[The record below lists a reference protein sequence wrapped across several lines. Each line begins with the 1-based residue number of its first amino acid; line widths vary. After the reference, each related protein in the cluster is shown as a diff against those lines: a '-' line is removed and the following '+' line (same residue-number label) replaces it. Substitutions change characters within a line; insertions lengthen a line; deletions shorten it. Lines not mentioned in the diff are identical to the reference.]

1 MFRVARS
8 DSFETHEPT
17 TAADLARP
25 ETDAAL
31 VARSGK
37 TDAVSA
43 GIVRNDGE
51 RSGEMKEASAGA
63 QRGTA
68 GSADAAAP
76 DIQAIDVNESIQRRF
91 HVKAIL
97 ADEAAEQLDDSDEL
111 EGIADMR
118 RDAKGAA
125 RVGRGAY
132 DKIKARKSPL
142 SPSGAAEKE
151 KGKGK
156 RTAAEARKKTQS
168 RRAWIKAR
176 QTQVEAKQ
184 AASAAKAV
192 GSGTGKGIAA
202 AASSAAA
209 PVAGILVGV
218 LCFVLAALL
227 VSQLVSSLFGFWEN
241 EQSRQAVSGLPPYIT
256 TEMVEAALECQETY
270 GHPAGCT
277 LAQIIVESGQGDH
290 LSGLATRDN
299 NLFGIKWA
307 SSFASAP
314 EVAGKSSWSTNEEY
328 GGQSVTIMADFTSF
342 KSMRDCITFR
352 SRVLLQNSR
361 YADNELIRQ
370 AIAEHDSDKMAEG
383 LKEAGYATSSEY
395 VSSLKSVMDTYGLRR
410 FDTMSLEDFRCGTAD
425 GNAIIQAAYS
435 QLGVPYV
442 WGGPTPN
449 AGLDCSG
456 LTQYCY
462 AQAGITIP
470 RYSEDQ
476 ASSGRKVPLS
486 EARPGDILWRPGHV
500 AIYIGGDE
508 YIHEPHTGDVCRK
521 ASGIS
526 YFTCAVRY

>member
-1 MFRVARS
+1 MSRIARS

-17 TAADLARP
+17 TATDLARP

-31 VARSGK
+31 VAKSGK

-51 RSGEMKEASAGA
+51 RSGKIKET
-63 QRGTA
+63 TA
-68 GSADAAAP
+68 GPQRRTAKSVAAAAP
-76 DIQAIDVNESIQRRF
+76 DIQATEANESIQRRF
-91 HVKAIL
+91 HVKAML
-97 ADEAAEQLDDSDEL
+97 ADEAAEQLDNSDEL
-111 EGIADMR
+111 EGVADMR
-118 RDAKGAA
+118 RDAKGTA

-132 DKIKARKSPL
+132 DKAKSRKSPL
-142 SPSGAAEKE
+142 SPCGAAKKE
-151 KGKGK
+151 KGK
-156 RTAAEARKKTQS
+156 RTAAEARKKIQS
-168 RRAWIKAR
+168 RRAWNKAR

-184 AASAAKAV
+184 AATTAKAI
-192 GSGTGKGIAA
+192 GSGKGKGIAA
-202 AASSAAA
+202 AISSAAA
-209 PVAGILVGV
+209 PVAGILGGV
-218 LCFVLAALL
+218 ICFVLAALL
-227 VSQLVSSLFGFWEN
+227 ASQLVSSLFGFWEN
-241 EQSRQAVSGLPPYIT
+241 EQSKQAVSGLPPYIT
-256 TEMVEAALECQETY
+256 AEMVEAALECQEKY

-290 LSGLATRDN
+290 LSGLAVRDN

-314 EVAGKSSWSTNEEY
+314 EVAGMSSWSTNEEY
-328 GGQSVTIMADFTSF
+328 SGQIVTIMADFTSF

-361 YADNELIRQ
+361 YANNALIRQ
-370 AIAEHDSDKMAEG
+370 AISEHDSDKMAEG

-425 GNAIIQAAYS
+425 DNAIVQAAYS

-442 WGGPTPN
+442 WGGSTPN
-449 AGLDCSG
+449 VGLDCSG

-476 ASSGRKVPLS
+476 ASGGRKIPLS
-486 EARPGDILWRPGHV
+486 EAKPGDILWRPGHV
-500 AIYIGGDE
+500 AIYIGGNE

>member
-1 MFRVARS
+1 MSRVARS

-31 VARSGK
+31 VAKSGK
-37 TDAVSA
+37 TNAVSA
-43 GIVRNDGE
+43 GIVRNGEE
-51 RSGEMKEASAGA
+51 RSGKIKET
-63 QRGTA
+63 TA
-68 GSADAAAP
+68 GPQRRTAKSTAAAAH
-76 DIQAIDVNESIQRRF
+76 DIQATEANESTQRRF
-91 HVKAIL
+91 HVKAML

-111 EGIADMR
+111 EGVADMR

-125 RVGRGAY
+125 RAGRGAY
-132 DKIKARKSPL
+132 DKVKSRKSSL
-142 SPSGAAEKE
+142 SPSGAAKRE
-151 KGKGK
+151 KGK
-156 RTAAEARKKTQS
+156 RTAAEARKKIQS
-168 RRAWIKAR
+168 RRTWIKAR
-176 QTQVEAKQ
+176 QAQAEAKQ
-184 AASAAKAV
+184 AAAAAKAI

-202 AASSAAA
+202 AVSSAAA
-209 PVAGILVGV
+209 PIAGILAGI

-227 VSQLVSSLFGFWEN
+227 ASQLVSSLFGFWEN
-241 EQSRQAVSGLPPYIT
+241 ERSKQAVSGLPPYIT

-277 LAQIIVESGQGDH
+277 LAQIVVESGQGDR
-290 LSGLATRDN
+290 LSGLATQDN

-307 SSFASAP
+307 SGFAGAP
-314 EVAGKSSWSTNEEY
+314 EVAGKSSWPTNEEY
-328 GGQSVTIMADFTSF
+328 GGQTVTVMADFTSF

-361 YADNELIRQ
+361 YANNELIRQ
-370 AIAEHDSDKMAEG
+370 AISEHDSDKMAEG

-395 VSSLKSVMDTYGLRR
+395 VISLKSVMDAYGLRR

-425 GNAIIQAAYS
+425 GNAIVQAAYS

-442 WGGPTPN
+442 WGGSAPN

-462 AQAGITIP
+462 AQAGIAIP

-476 ASSGRKVPLS
+476 ASGGRKVPLS

-508 YIHEPHTGDVCRK
+508 YIHEPHAGDVCRK

>member
-1 MFRVARS
+1 MSRIARS

-17 TAADLARP
+17 TAADLVRP

-31 VARSGK
+31 VAKSGR

-43 GIVRNDGE
+43 GIVRNGEE
-51 RSGEMKEASAGA
+51 RSGKIKKTSTGPRRA
-63 QRGTA
+63 TA
-68 GSADAAAP
+68 KSEGAAAP
-76 DIQAIDVNESIQRRF
+76 DIQATEANESIQRRF
-91 HVKAIL
+91 HVKAML
-97 ADEAAEQLDDSDEL
+97 ADEAVEQLDDSDEL

-132 DKIKARKSPL
+132 DKVKSRKPSL
-142 SPSGAAEKE
+142 SPSGAAKKE
-151 KGKGK
+151 KGK
-156 RTAAEARKKTQS
+156 RTAAEARRKIQS
-168 RRAWIKAR
+168 RRTWIKAR
-176 QTQVEAKQ
+176 QTQVEARQ
-184 AASAAKAV
+184 AATTAKAV

-202 AASSAAA
+202 AISSAAA
-209 PVAGILVGV
+209 PVAGILGGV
-218 LCFVLAALL
+218 VCFVLAALL

-241 EQSRQAVSGLPPYIT
+241 EQSKQAVSGLPPYIT
-256 TEMVEAALECQETY
+256 TEMVEAALECQERY

-328 GGQSVTIMADFTSF
+328 SGQIVTIMADFTNF
-342 KSMRDCITFR
+342 KSMRDCVTFR

-361 YADNELIRQ
+361 YANNALIRQ
-370 AIAEHDSDKMAEG
+370 AISEHDSDKMAEG

-395 VSSLKSVMDTYGLRR
+395 VSSLKSVMDAYGLRR
-410 FDTMSLEDFRCGTAD
+410 FDTMSLEDLKSGSAD
-425 GNAIIQAAYS
+425 GNAIVQAAYS
-435 QLGVPYV
+435 QLEVPYV
-442 WGGPTPN
+442 WGGSTPN
-449 AGLDCSG
+449 VGLDCSG

-470 RYSEDQ
+470 RHSEDQ
-476 ASSGRKVPLS
+476 AAGGGKIPLS